1 MAGRPK
7 KVTTVN
13 SDTEVVVNENEEK
26 VSNSRDA
33 VELEKLKKENED
45 LKSQL
50 QMILEKLSAQEEKA
64 KAEDNL
70 THSQDEIVY
79 KEINPLKL
87 INVVS
92 LTDGGV
98 SLRTAP
104 NGGKIF
110 RFDKFG
116 HSIPITYTD
125 LQDVIATDRAFIE
138 DGSVYICDE
147 DVVKN
152 NYLEDVYSRFL
163 TVNMINNI
171 FSFPTDKI
179 VEMVSNTTETIQE
192 SIISIIVKKINNNEF
207 VDMNKVDAIGKAC
220 KKPCDIS
227 ALALQKR
234 AK

>member
-13 SDTEVVVNENEEK
+13 SDTDVVVNENKEK
-26 VSNSRDA
+26 VSNSSDA

>member
-13 SDTEVVVNENEEK
+13 SDTEVVVNENKEK
-26 VSNSRDA
+26 VSNSSDA

-50 QMILEKLSAQEEKA
+50 QMILEKLSVQEEKV
-64 KAEDNL
+64 KSEDNP
-70 THSQDEIVY
+70 TYSNDNVVY
-79 KEINPLKL
+79 KEINPLRL

-92 LTDGGV
+92 LSDGGV

-116 HSIPITYTD
+116 HSIPITYSD
-125 LQDVIATDRAFIE
+125 LQDVIATDRVFIE

-152 NYLEDVYSRFL
+152 NYLEDVYSKFL
-163 TVNMINNI
+163 TVDVINNI
-171 FSFPTDKI
+171 FSFQTDKI

-192 SIISIIVKKINNNEF
+192 SIISIIVKKINNNEY

-234 AK
+234 TK

>member
-1 MAGRPK
+1 MAGRPRK
-7 KVTTVN
+7 TTTTTP
-13 SDTEVVVNENEEK
+13 STVVVNDENK
-26 VSNSRDA
+26 VKSSDSNST

-50 QMILEKLSAQEEKA
+50 QMILEKLSAQEENEKC
-64 KAEDNL
+64 EDNP
-70 THSQDEIVY
+70 TSSQEEVIY
-79 KEINPLKL
+79 KEINPLRL

-125 LQDVIATDRAFIE
+125 LQDVIATDRVFIE

-152 NYLEDVYSRFL
+152 NYLEDVYSKFL

-179 VEMVSNTTETIQE
+179 IEMVSNTTETIQE
-192 SIISIIVKKINNNEF
+192 SIISIIVKKINNNEY

>member
-1 MAGRPK
+1 MAGRPRK
-7 KVTTVN
+7 TTTVN
-13 SDTEVVVNENEEK
+13 SDTEAVVNENKEK
-26 VSNSRDA
+26 ASDSSNA

-50 QMILEKLSAQEEKA
+50 QMILEKLSAKEENE

-70 THSQDEIVY
+70 IQSQDEIVY

-179 VEMVSNTTETIQE
+179 IDMVTNTTETIQE
-192 SIISIIVKKINNNEF
+192 SIISIIVKKINNNEY

>member
-26 VSNSRDA
+26 VFNSSDA

-50 QMILEKLSAQEEKA
+50 QMILEKLSAQEEKV
-64 KAEDNL
+64 KSEDNS
-70 THSQDEIVY
+70 TYSHDDVVY

-234 AK
+234 EK

>member
-1 MAGRPK
+1 MAGRPRK
-7 KVTTVN
+7 TTTVN
-13 SDTEVVVNENEEK
+13 SDTEAVVNENKEK
-26 VSNSRDA
+26 ASDSSNP

-50 QMILEKLSAQEEKA
+50 QMILEKLSAKEENK

-70 THSQDEIVY
+70 IQSQDEIVY

-171 FSFPTDKI
+171 FTFPTDKI
-179 VEMVSNTTETIQE
+179 IDMVTNTTETIQE
-192 SIISIIVKKINNNEF
+192 SIISIIVKKINNNEY

>member
-1 MAGRPK
+1 MAGRPRK
-7 KVTTVN
+7 TTTVN
-13 SDTEVVVNENEEK
+13 SDTEAVVNENKEK
-26 VSNSRDA
+26 ASDSSNA

-70 THSQDEIVY
+70 IQSQDEIVY

-125 LQDVIATDRAFIE
+125 LQDIIATDRAFIE

-179 VEMVSNTTETIQE
+179 IDMVTNTTETIQE
-192 SIISIIVKKINNNEF
+192 SIISIIVKKINNNEY

>member
-13 SDTEVVVNENEEK
+13 SDTEVVVNENKEK
-26 VSNSRDA
+26 VSNSSDA

-50 QMILEKLSAQEEKA
+50 QMILEKLSTQEEKV
-64 KAEDNL
+64 KSEDNS
-70 THSQDEIVY
+70 TYSHDDVVY

-104 NGGKIF
+104 SGGKIF

>member
-13 SDTEVVVNENEEK
+13 SDTEVVVNENKEK
-26 VSNSRDA
+26 VSNSSDA

-171 FSFPTDKI
+171 FSFPADKI

>member
-13 SDTEVVVNENEEK
+13 SDTEVVVNENKEK
-26 VSNSRDA
+26 VSNSSDA

>member
-1 MAGRPK
+1 MAGRPRK
-7 KVTTVN
+7 TTTVN
-13 SDTEVVVNENEEK
+13 SDTEVVMNENKEK
-26 VSNSRDA
+26 ITDSSNT

-50 QMILEKLSAQEEKA
+50 KMILEKLSAQEENVKT
-64 KAEDNL
+64 EDNL

-179 VEMVSNTTETIQE
+179 IDMVTNTTETIQE
-192 SIISIIVKKINNNEF
+192 SIISIIVKKINNNEY

>member
-1 MAGRPK
+1 MAGRPRK
-7 KVTTVN
+7 TTTVN
-13 SDTEVVVNENEEK
+13 SDTEVVMNENKEK
-26 VSNSRDA
+26 ITDSSNT

-50 QMILEKLSAQEEKA
+50 KMILEKLSAQEENI

-70 THSQDEIVY
+70 IQSQDEIVY

-179 VEMVSNTTETIQE
+179 IDMVTNTTETIQE
-192 SIISIIVKKINNNEF
+192 SIISIIVKKINNNEY

>member
-13 SDTEVVVNENEEK
+13 SDTDVVVNENEEK
-26 VSNSRDA
+26 VFNSSDA

>member
-1 MAGRPK
+1 MAGRPRK
-7 KVTTVN
+7 TTTVN
-13 SDTEVVVNENEEK
+13 SDTEAVVNENKEK
-26 VSNSRDA
+26 ASDSSNP

-50 QMILEKLSAQEEKA
+50 QMILEKLSAKEENE

-70 THSQDEIVY
+70 IQSQDEIVY

-179 VEMVSNTTETIQE
+179 IDMVTNTTETIQE
-192 SIISIIVKKINNNEF
+192 SIISIIVKKINNNEY

>member
-1 MAGRPK
+1 MAGRPRK
-7 KVTTVN
+7 TTTVN
-13 SDTEVVVNENEEK
+13 SDADVVVNENKEK
-26 VSNSRDA
+26 ASDSSNA

>member
-26 VSNSRDA
+26 VSNSSDA

-50 QMILEKLSAQEEKA
+50 QMILEKLSAQEEKV
-64 KAEDNL
+64 KSEDNS
-70 THSQDEIVY
+70 TYSHDDVVY

-104 NGGKIF
+104 SGGKIF

-125 LQDVIATDRAFIE
+125 LQDVIATDRTFIE
-138 DGSVYICDE
+138 DGSVYICDK

>member
-7 KVTTVN
+7 KVPTVN

-26 VSNSRDA
+26 VSNSSDA

-64 KAEDNL
+64 KAEDNQ

>member
-1 MAGRPK
+1 MAGRPRK
-7 KVTTVN
+7 TTTVN
-13 SDTEVVVNENEEK
+13 SDTEVVMNENKEK
-26 VSNSRDA
+26 ASDSSNT

-50 QMILEKLSAQEEKA
+50 KMILEKLSTQEENVKT
-64 KAEDNL
+64 EDNL

-125 LQDVIATDRAFIE
+125 LQDVIATDRAFVE

-179 VEMVSNTTETIQE
+179 IDMVTNTTETIQE
-192 SIISIIVKKINNNEF
+192 SIISIIVKKINNNEY

>member
-1 MAGRPK
+1 MAGRPRK
-7 KVTTVN
+7 TTTVN
-13 SDTEVVVNENEEK
+13 SDTEVVMNENKEK
-26 VSNSRDA
+26 ITDSSNT

-50 QMILEKLSAQEEKA
+50 KMILEKLSAQEENVKT
-64 KAEDNL
+64 EDNL

-171 FSFPTDKI
+171 FSFSTDKI
-179 VEMVSNTTETIQE
+179 IDMVTNTTETIQE
-192 SIISIIVKKINNNEF
+192 SIISIIVKKINNNEY

-234 AK
+234 VK

>member
-13 SDTEVVVNENEEK
+13 SDADVVVNENKEK
-26 VSNSRDA
+26 ASDSSNVVA
-33 VELEKLKKENED
+33 LEKLKKDNED

-50 QMILEKLSAQEEKA
+50 QMIFEKLSAQEEKA
-64 KAEDNL
+64 KAEDTL

>member
-1 MAGRPK
+1 MAGRPRK
-7 KVTTVN
+7 TTTVN
-13 SDTEVVVNENEEK
+13 SNTEVVMNENKEK
-26 VSNSRDA
+26 ITDSSNT

-50 QMILEKLSAQEEKA
+50 KMILEKLSAQEENV

-171 FSFPTDKI
+171 FSFSTDKI
-179 VEMVSNTTETIQE
+179 IDMVTNTTETIQE
-192 SIISIIVKKINNNEF
+192 SIISIIVKKINNNEY
-207 VDMNKVDAIGKAC
+207 VDMNKVDAIGKSC
-220 KKPCDIS
+220 KKSCDIS

>member
-13 SDTEVVVNENEEK
+13 SDTEVVMNENKEK
-26 VSNSRDA
+26 ITDSSNT

-50 QMILEKLSAQEEKA
+50 KMILEKLSAQEENI

-70 THSQDEIVY
+70 IQSQDEIVY

-179 VEMVSNTTETIQE
+179 IDMVTNTTETIQE
-192 SIISIIVKKINNNEF
+192 SIISIIVKKINNNEY

>member
-26 VSNSRDA
+26 VSNSSDA

>member
-1 MAGRPK
+1 MAGRPRK
-7 KVTTVN
+7 TTTVN
-13 SDTEVVVNENEEK
+13 SDTEAVVNENKEK
-26 VSNSRDA
+26 ASDSSNP

-50 QMILEKLSAQEEKA
+50 QMILEKLSAKEENE

-70 THSQDEIVY
+70 IQSQDEIVY

-125 LQDVIATDRAFIE
+125 LQDVIATDRTFIE
-138 DGSVYICDE
+138 DGSVYICDK